1 MQRWQMHITHR
12 GVLQSSGLF
21 HSEVEAAMKYDR
33 CVTPLLRPC
42 SLSSHVPPH
51 LSLARSLKG
60 EAAVVNFKTPAEAN
74 DALAA
79 ETAAAEGGAGA
90 ERSGDESDEDVDEQL
105 SSDAAAEAEIIPVSN
120 KRQPSSDDE
129 EPRFTPPRTATLRQR
144 SHRCRL
150 R

>member
-1 MQRWQMHITHR
+1 MTIEHR
-12 GVLQSSGLF
+12 RVSQSGGLF
-21 HSEVEAAMKYDR
+21 HSRSRLPWSTTGAF
-33 CVTPLLRPC
+33 RPFIC
-42 SLSSHVPPH
+42 SLSSHYRPH

-129 EPRFTPPRTATLRQR
+129 WTH
-144 SHRCRL
+144 HRR
-150 R
+150 